1 MPIEPVPVEMTHQV
15 SSEEKML
22 QDHFASFYRI
32 LAENKSVPDATFEES
47 YGTFRCLSG
56 LTECFYNAVIG
67 APKSSP
73 EACIQEQKKFFQEK
87 NFPFVWFLTKNTYP
101 SFENALKEQGFQ
113 NIGTFKGVIGPLP
126 ILQEPVVPIGYTLE
140 RIEDEAAL
148 TEFNDLLCGE
158 FSLKE
163 TTKDPL
169 KKALLNFSGRYMYHY
184 GVRKEGKLVSILS
197 TFIEGNLVSFW
208 NTTTLPEERKKGL
221 STTLLTLA
229 LKDAVK
235 KGCTTGASYLMTDG
249 MALGICEK
257 LGYETKWEFHLFLAP

>member
-1 MPIEPVPVEMTHQV
+1 MPIEILDPV
-15 SSEEKML
+15 SAEEKIL

-32 LAENKSVPDATFEES
+32 LAENKSVPDAIFEES

-56 LTECFYNAVIG
+56 LTERFYNAVIG
-67 APKSSP
+67 APKNSP
-73 EACIQEQKKFFQEK
+73 KACIQEQKKFFQEK
-87 NFPFVWFLTKNTYP
+87 NFPFVWFLTTSIYP
-101 SFENALKEQGFQ
+101 SFEKALMEEGFQ
-113 NIGTFKGVIGPLP
+113 NIGTFKGVIGSLP
-126 ILQEPVVPIGYTLE
+126 KLQEPIVPIGYTLE

-158 FSLKE
+158 FDLQE
-163 TTKDPL
+163 TTKGPL
-169 KKALLNFSGRYMYHY
+169 KKALLDFSGKYMYHY

-208 NTTTLPEERKKGL
+208 NTTTLSEERKKGL
-221 STTLLTLA
+221 STALLTLA
-229 LKDAVK
+229 LKDATQ

-257 LGYETKWEFHLFLAP
+257 LGYETQWEFHLFLAP